1 MSDINEELLCVSW
14 KDFRQNFEESLRD
27 QVGDENISDVT
38 LASEDGHQF
47 PAQKAVL
54 AASSQFL
61 AEILKNDP
69 ALDLVFIGGVTSEV
83 IKALLDF
90 IYVGEVKMVEGCLQQ
105 FLAMLSELKLKG
117 ISENSLYIEQQRT
130 GESAEDLLRKRP
142 VQLNKVDRTHD
153 NTSRPSGGENAKVD
167 YGMKYSIP
175 NRNTTDYSEW
185 DDQILRV
192 LERKTG
198 FSCTFVLHVCK
209 VLLL

>member
-1 MSDINEELLCVSW
+1 M
-14 KDFRQNFEESLRD
+14 RA
-27 QVGDENISDVT
+27 ENISDVT
-38 LASEDGHQF
+38 LVSEDGLQF

-69 ALDLVFIGGVTSEV
+69 ALDLVFIEGMTSHAM
-83 IKALLDF
+83 KALLDF
-90 IYVGEVKMVEGCLQQ
+90 IYVGEVKMVEGCLDH

-117 ISENSLYIEQQRT
+117 ISESSLYIEPQRA
-130 GESAEDLLRKRP
+130 GESAEDTIRKRP
-142 VQLNKVDRTHD
+142 AKMNKLAKTHD
-153 NTSRPSGGENAKVD
+153 NSSRPSGGEIEKVD

-192 LERKTG
+192 LERRAG
-198 FSCTFVLHVCK
+198 LALAFVNR
-209 VLLL
+209 